1 MDPHRSYAA
10 IAGSTIKV
18 QGIKKPMAPPPKTF
32 KIAIYSTEEGVKGV
46 ETKNRILQSIKPS
59 DIGFNPIKVFV
70 RRDEKVVI
78 EADNEHLHKL
88 NNPELTEG
96 LKIKVEKLGKFLPRL
111 IIFNVPA
118 DLEKESVHIESTQ
131 DRTYLQSWAKRKDI
145 YSLGR

>member
-1 MDPHRSYAA
+1 
-10 IAGSTIKV
+10 
-18 QGIKKPMAPPPKTF
+18 MAPPPKTF